1 MILVSHIWRTNMTN
15 VAELLHE
22 QEMLKSRINKMVHG
36 SIEIRKQNEKKY
48 IYVHFRDD
56 GMSTS
61 KYAGE
66 YSMELS
72 NLILENNKLVKEY
85 KKRLKEIKKEL
96 GLLQYKSLELTDKV
110 KINID
115 LARRNLVDS
124 IYKQAMLEGV
134 ATTYS
139 DTETIVNG
147 GKVKDMT
154 ASDISKVVNLKHAWE
169 FILNEGVVTYPTN
182 YAILCQI
189 NEMVEEGFSYTAG
202 RIRSVPVS
210 IGGSTYIP
218 PLPFEPQVK
227 EDLASL
233 LSKEPSYDVSIE
245 LLLYVMK
252 KQLFLDGSKRTAVIF
267 ANHYLVSRGIGLI
280 VIPAELVS
288 EFKCR
293 LIDYYEDDDQA
304 IKEFLYSKC
313 LTKI

>member
-1 MILVSHIWRTNMTN
+1 MAN

-22 QEMLKSRINKMVHG
+22 QEILKSRINKMVHG
-36 SIEIRKQNEKKY
+36 SIEIREQNDKKY

-56 GMSTS
+56 GISTS

-66 YSMELS
+66 YSIELN
-72 NLILENNKLVKEY
+72 NLILENNKVIKEY
-85 KKRLKEIKKEL
+85 KKRLKVIKKEL
-96 GLLQYKSLELTDKV
+96 GLLQYESLELTDNI

-169 FILNEGVVTYPTN
+169 FILGEGVITYPTN

-189 NEMVEEGFSYTAG
+189 NEIVEEGFSYTAG

-210 IGGSTYIP
+210 IGGSKYIP
-218 PLPFEPQVK
+218 PLPYEPQVK
-227 EDLASL
+227 EDLSLL
-233 LSKEPSYDVSIE
+233 LSKDSSYEVAIE

-252 KQLFLDGSKRTAVIF
+252 KQLFLDGNKRTAVIF
-267 ANHYLVSRGIGLI
+267 ANHYLVSRGMGLI

-288 EFKCR
+288 EFKKH
-293 LIDYYEDDDQA
+293 LINYYDGENQT
-304 IKEFLYSKC
+304 IKEFLYNKC

>member
-1 MILVSHIWRTNMTN
+1 MSN

-22 QEMLKSRINKMVHG
+22 QEMLKSRINKMIYG
-36 SIEIRKQNEKKY
+36 SIEIREQNDKKY
-48 IYVHFRDD
+48 IYVHFREE
-56 GMSTS
+56 GKSTS

-66 YSMELS
+66 YSIELS
-72 NLILENNKLVKEY
+72 NLILENNKIVKEY
-85 KKRLKEIKKEL
+85 KKRLREINKEL
-96 GLLQYKSLELTDKV
+96 GVLQYKSLELTDKV

-154 ASDISKVVNLKHAWE
+154 AIDVSKVVNLKHAWE
-169 FILNEGVVTYPTN
+169 FILSEGVISYPTN

-189 NEMVEEGFSYTAG
+189 NEIVEEGFSYTAG

-227 EDLASL
+227 EDLSII
-233 LSKEPSYDVSIE
+233 LSKDSSYDVSIE
-245 LLLYVMK
+245 LLLYVME
-252 KQLFLDGSKRTAVIF
+252 KQLFLDGNKRTAVIF

-280 VIPAELVS
+280 VIPAELVD
-288 EFKCR
+288 EFKEH
-293 LIDYYEDDDQA
+293 LINYYENDNQA
-304 IKEFLYSKC
+304 IKEFLYNKC

>member
-1 MILVSHIWRTNMTN
+1 MAN

-22 QEMLKSRINKMVHG
+22 QEILKSRINKMVHG
-36 SIEIRKQNEKKY
+36 SIEIRKQNDKKY

-56 GMSTS
+56 GISTS

-66 YSMELS
+66 YSIELN
-72 NLILENNKLVKEY
+72 NLILENNKVIKEY

-96 GLLQYKSLELTDKV
+96 GLLQYESLELTDNI

-169 FILNEGVVTYPTN
+169 FILGEGVITYPTN

-189 NEMVEEGFSYTAG
+189 NEIVEEGFSYTAG

-210 IGGSTYIP
+210 IGGSKYIP
-218 PLPFEPQVK
+218 PLPYEPQVK
-227 EDLASL
+227 EDLSLL
-233 LSKEPSYDVSIE
+233 LSKDSSYEVAIE

-252 KQLFLDGSKRTAVIF
+252 KQLFLDGNKRTAVIF
-267 ANHYLVSRGIGLI
+267 ANHYLVSRGMGLI

-288 EFKCR
+288 EFKKY
-293 LIDYYEDDDQA
+293 LINYYENKNQA
-304 IKEFLYSKC
+304 IKEFLYNKC

>member
-1 MILVSHIWRTNMTN
+1 MVN

-22 QEMLKSRINKMVHG
+22 QEVLKSRIDKMIHG
-36 SIEIRKQNEKKY
+36 SIEIREKNNKKY
-48 IYVHFRDD
+48 IYVHFRD
-56 GMSTS
+56 GGISTS

-66 YSMELS
+66 YSIELN
-72 NLILENNKLVKEY
+72 NLILENNKLIKEY

-96 GLLQYKSLELTDKV
+96 GVLQYESTELTDNI

-147 GKVKDMT
+147 GIVKDMT

-169 FILNEGVVTYPTN
+169 FILDEGVISYSTN
-182 YAILCQI
+182 YSILCQI
-189 NEMVEEGFSYTAG
+189 NEIVEEGFTYTAG

-210 IGGSTYIP
+210 IGGTNYIP
-218 PLPFEPQVK
+218 PLPYEPKVK
-227 EDLASL
+227 EDLSL
-233 LSKEPSYDVSIE
+233 ILSKGTSYDVAIE

-252 KQLFLDGSKRTAVIF
+252 KQLFIDGNKRTAVIF
-267 ANHYLVSRGIGLI
+267 ANHYLISRGLGLI
-280 VIPAELVS
+280 VIPAELVP
-288 EFKCR
+288 EFKNH
-293 LIDYYEDDDQA
+293 LINYYEDKNQS
-304 IKEFLYSKC
+304 IIEFLYKKC